1 MRPVNTI
8 DPKPWMTSPATR
20 QVLTALTQRGQIVRF
35 VGGCVRDSLLGRAI
49 KDIDLATPDD
59 PETVTALLEA
69 AGVTA
74 IPTGIEH
81 GTITAVAHNQH
92 FEITTLRRDAE
103 TFGRHARVEFTDD
116 WIADAQRRDL
126 TINAIYCDPD
136 GTLYDPTGGRDDLAV
151 GRIRFVGDPEARI
164 REDYLRI
171 LRFFRFLAW
180 YGRSEY
186 AVEAIKACALLA
198 PKTAGLAGER
208 IAAELFTTLEAPDPV
223 PVFETMV
230 RHRILEAVTPEL
242 CDINRLR
249 SLCAFE
255 GAVGVADPLRR
266 FAALIVGNTGA
277 ATTIG
282 DRLNLSGKQRQRLIT
297 ITQGSELVAV
307 EMNKKAARVALYRLR
322 QEAFADLV
330 LLEFASGSDID
341 RGAGPAR
348 ALLAYADSWS
358 IPTLPISGRD
368 LLGQGIPEGPRIGR
382 QLEELETWWVA
393 NDFEPDR
400 RAMLDR
406 VTSVS
411 GSD

>member
-1 MRPVNTI
+1 
-8 DPKPWMTSPATR
+8 
-20 QVLTALTQRGQIVRF
+20 
-35 VGGCVRDSLLGRAI
+35 
-49 KDIDLATPDD
+49 
-59 PETVTALLEA
+59 
-69 AGVTA
+69 
-74 IPTGIEH
+74 
-81 GTITAVAHNQH
+81 
-92 FEITTLRRDAE
+92 
-103 TFGRHARVEFTDD
+103 
-116 WIADAQRRDL
+116 
-126 TINAIYCDPD
+126 
-136 GTLYDPTGGRDDLAV
+136 
-151 GRIRFVGDPEARI
+151 
-164 REDYLRI
+164 

-266 FAALIVGNTGA
+266 FAALIVGNTAA